1 MADPTTP
8 ASQAPVEFRV
18 NDHALRGHFH
28 CSFKHIVRTLVGPEL
43 RRSFAN
49 QAEVKALAVQR
60 RRLACT
66 AVD

>member
-1 MADPTTP
+1 M
-8 ASQAPVEFRV
+8 EFRV